1 MDLLDNHFKSAIMLF
16 FNKKKIK
23 EIMLK
28 EIKGSRRMYL
38 IKYTQQIEMK
48 IMKTNGNAQV

>member
-1 MDLLDNHFKSAIMLF
+1 
-16 FNKKKIK
+16 
-23 EIMLK
+23 MLK